1 MMRNTGA
8 DQCALSASKLVTA
21 AAAVRHIR
29 QGDTLATGGNICIS
43 QHRQRQVFA
52 GTLGAG
58 HLKMEV
64 QAAALVTTYDAAV
77 KKRIAAQ

>member
-8 DQCALSASKLVTA
+8 DLRALSASKAVTA

-29 QGDTLATGGNICIS
+29 QGDTLATGGNIRVS
-43 QHRQRQVFA
+43 RHTQRLAFV
-52 GTLGAG
+52 GTFGAG

-64 QAAALVTTYDAAV
+64 QAAALVTAYDAAV
-77 KKRIAAQ
+77 KKHIAAQ

>member
-1 MMRNTGA
+1 LRA
-8 DQCALSASKLVTA
+8 VSASKLVTA

-29 QGDTLATGGNICIS
+29 HGGRLATGGNICIS
-43 QHRQRQVFA
+43 QHTQRQVFA

-64 QAAALVTTYDAAV
+64 QVAALVTAYDAEV
-77 KKRIAAQ
+77 KKHIAAQ